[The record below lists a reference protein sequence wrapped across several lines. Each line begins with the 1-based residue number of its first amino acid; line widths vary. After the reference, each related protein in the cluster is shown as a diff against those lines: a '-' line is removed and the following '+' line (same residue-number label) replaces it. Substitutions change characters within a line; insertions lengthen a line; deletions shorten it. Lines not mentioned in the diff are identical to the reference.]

1 MRTLVI
7 GDTHFHNTN
16 RALRHEQIKCIRDLI
31 MGMVSDNVVFLG
43 DVFDKRSPSPECI
56 LDVIE
61 LFKGV
66 KKNVF
71 ILRGNHDSATKAD
84 DGITILSVLQRNA
97 VFSSAGSV
105 RVIEKPTVVNFTD
118 CTYHFIPHYEDQK
131 VIENELANSP
141 KGAVV
146 FGHFGFDGALN
157 NSGDADCDIGSDQF
171 NNLTILGHIHHASE
185 RGNIRVL
192 GTPYST
198 CFQDIG
204 QKFYGI
210 LKDGEFFMEEMDTG
224 PKHLLLEPSDL
235 DVLDLYKDRKQVL
248 VRLMVTSNDVTDNLL
263 WDLKERYPYVTH
275 WDIKYRP
282 AYDEEE
288 MSHYE
293 SDSLFSVDDDI
304 IRQYVQGAKTE
315 WTEEQLLAALSELRN
330 ED

>member
-1 MRTLVI
+1 MCSSCEVI
-7 GDTHFHNTN
+7 MT
-16 RALRHEQIKCIRDLI
+16 APQKL
-31 MGMVSDNVVFLG
+31 MMVSPFFLYCS
-43 DVFDKRSPSPECI
+43 VTLSSR
-56 LDVIE
+56 
-61 LFKGV
+61 
-66 KKNVF
+66 
-71 ILRGNHDSATKAD
+71 LRSATKAD

-141 KGAVV
+141 EGAIV

-224 PKHLLLEPSDL
+224 PKHLLLEPSGAL
-235 DVLDLYKDRKQVL
+235 
-248 VRLMVTSNDVTDNLL
+248 
-263 WDLKERYPYVTH
+263 
-275 WDIKYRP
+275 RP
-282 AYDEEE
+282 RCA
-288 MSHYE
+288 
-293 SDSLFSVDDDI
+293 
-304 IRQYVQGAKTE
+304 
-315 WTEEQLLAALSELRN
+315 
-330 ED
+330 